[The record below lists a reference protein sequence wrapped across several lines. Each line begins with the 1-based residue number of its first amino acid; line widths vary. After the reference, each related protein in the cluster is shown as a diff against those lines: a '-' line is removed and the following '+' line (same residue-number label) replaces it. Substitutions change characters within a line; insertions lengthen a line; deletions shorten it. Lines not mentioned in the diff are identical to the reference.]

1 MGVPVEGDTRMS
13 FLEGQGIWPH
23 GVISLEWLRA
33 WLPYFFAEK
42 ADAAVTVSVGEKVL
56 EIRWGCVC
64 VWV

>member
-1 MGVPVEGDTRMS
+1 MS